1 MIEKKNTY
9 LAAKNNL
16 DQIIEQVRSKDLPL
30 EKALDLYEE
39 AIRIGNSCADLI
51 DKADF
56 SMEEMEAYT
65 ASTEGE
71 ASEETAGAD
80 DAAGIAA
87 EPESADEAQPAAS
100 DAEDPDGSQAA
111 DA

>member
-80 DAAGIAA
+80 DAA

-100 DAEDPDGSQAA
+100 DAGDPDGSQAA